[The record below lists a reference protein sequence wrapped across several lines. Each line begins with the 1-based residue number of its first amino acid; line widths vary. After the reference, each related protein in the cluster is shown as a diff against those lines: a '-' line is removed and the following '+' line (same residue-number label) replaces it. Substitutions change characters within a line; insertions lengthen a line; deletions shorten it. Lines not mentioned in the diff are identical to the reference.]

1 MYGGGEKVL
10 WLSGYEIKQPASW
23 PAELRCPFLIPA
35 RTREERNFF
44 GKELTRMQQLGGRAL
59 RARKRIERDLNVK
72 EMAELHGSLREGR
85 GDSGREEEDEDEE
98 EEEEVQEAA
107 EVEEEEEEEEQH
119 RQHGGEMEGE
129 EAAAAEGD
137 EDDEYELRF
146 EGEMDPL
153 RFAEED
159 ETGKLPYEQFQRLEY
174 EALAARKRK
183 ALASRRE

>member
-1 MYGGGEKVL
+1 
-10 WLSGYEIKQPASW
+10 
-23 PAELRCPFLIPA
+23 
-35 RTREERNFF
+35 
-44 GKELTRMQQLGGRAL
+44 MQELGGRAL
-59 RARKRIERDLNVK
+59 RARKRTERDLNAK
-72 EMAELHGSLREGR
+72 EMAELHGSLREGG
-85 GDSGREEEDEDEE
+85 GDSGREEEEE

-107 EVEEEEEEEEQH
+107 EVEEEEEEEEEEGQH
-119 RQHGGEMEGE
+119 QQHGGEMEGE

-183 ALASRRE
+183 NLASRRE

>member
-1 MYGGGEKVL
+1 
-10 WLSGYEIKQPASW
+10 
-23 PAELRCPFLIPA
+23 
-35 RTREERNFF
+35 
-44 GKELTRMQQLGGRAL
+44 
-59 RARKRIERDLNVK
+59 LNAK
-72 EMAELHGSLREGR
+72 EMAELHGSLREGG

-98 EEEEVQEAA
+98 EEEEEEVQEAA
-107 EVEEEEEEEEQH
+107 EVEEEVEEEEEEEGQH
-119 RQHGGEMEGE
+119 QQHGGEMEGE

-183 ALASRRE
+183 KLASRRE

>member
-1 MYGGGEKVL
+1 MRRQE
-10 WLSGYEIKQPASW
+10 
-23 PAELRCPFLIPA
+23 F
-35 RTREERNFF
+35 
-44 GKELTRMQQLGGRAL
+44 GGRAL
-59 RARKRIERDLNVK
+59 RARKRTERDLNVK
-72 EMAELHGSLREGR
+72 EMAELHGSLRERR

-98 EEEEVQEAA
+98 EEEEEEVQEAA
-107 EVEEEEEEEEQH
+107 EVEEEEEGGGGGGGGGGQH
-119 RQHGGEMEGE
+119 QQHGGEMERE
-129 EAAAAEGD
+129 EEAAAEGD

-183 ALASRRE
+183 TLGSRRE

>member
-1 MYGGGEKVL
+1 
-10 WLSGYEIKQPASW
+10 
-23 PAELRCPFLIPA
+23 
-35 RTREERNFF
+35 
-44 GKELTRMQQLGGRAL
+44 MQELGGRAL
-59 RARKRIERDLNVK
+59 RARKRRESERDLNVK
-72 EMAELHGSLREGR
+72 GMAELHGSLREAR

-98 EEEEVQEAA
+98 EEEEEEEEAQEAA
-107 EVEEEEEEEEQH
+107 EVEEEEEGQH
-119 RQHGGEMEGE
+119 QQHGGEMEGE
-129 EAAAAEGD
+129 EAAAAAEGD

-183 ALASRRE
+183 TLASRRE

>member
-1 MYGGGEKVL
+1 M
-10 WLSGYEIKQPASW
+10 
-23 PAELRCPFLIPA
+23 
-35 RTREERNFF
+35 
-44 GKELTRMQQLGGRAL
+44 
-59 RARKRIERDLNVK
+59 RARKRRESERDLNVK
-72 EMAELHGSLREGR
+72 GMAELHGSLREAR

-98 EEEEVQEAA
+98 EEEEEEEEEAQEAA
-107 EVEEEEEEEEQH
+107 EVEEEEEGQH
-119 RQHGGEMEGE
+119 QQHGGEMEGE
-129 EAAAAEGD
+129 EAAAAAEGD

-183 ALASRRE
+183 TLASRRE